1 MDEVGDEG
9 NSTSWA
15 CDELSRHRWAVH
27 RHKYQ
32 QTTNLQI
39 TIWFDYKSSHPA
51 EMENLI
57 YSTLGLIHNSS
68 YITTYSHNTFKITR
82 LMLTATAAASVLRH
96 LTM

>member
-1 MDEVGDEG
+1 VDEVGDEG

-57 YSTLGLIHNSS
+57 YTGADSQQQLHYDIFSE
-68 YITTYSHNTFKITR
+68 YI
-82 LMLTATAAASVLRH
+82 
-96 LTM
+96 